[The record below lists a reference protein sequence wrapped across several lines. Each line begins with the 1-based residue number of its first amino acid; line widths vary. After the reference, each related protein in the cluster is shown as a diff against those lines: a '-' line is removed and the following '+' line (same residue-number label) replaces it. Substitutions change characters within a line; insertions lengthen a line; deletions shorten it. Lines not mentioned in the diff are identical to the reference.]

1 MTLKA
6 SGTLRKALQR
16 SIELSDVLRGQM
28 EAQQSSKEGLDGVVA
43 GLDRENHALREQLG
57 LALVQVEGRG
67 GRYLKDSNVTLFC
80 SFFHLFN
87 ASY

>member
-43 GLDRENHALREQLG
+43 GLDHENRALREQLG
-57 LALVQVEGRG
+57 LALVQVGVWG
-67 GRYLKDSNVTLFC
+67 GGKAQYFSMGHYFAVFVP
-80 SFFHLFN
+80 S
-87 ASY
+87 SM